1 MIPDLARGT
10 KETLIVDLE
19 DVLGNM
25 STLAGTGA
33 QFDVNARNGTPMITA
48 ATVTFD
54 GGKPME
60 ALCLVDTNLPILWPA
75 GKYFLY
81 LDFTFATDAPRLG
94 PMEFHVNP

>member
-33 QFDVNARNGTPMITA
+33 LFDIKTKAGTPMLSDGV
-48 ATVTFD
+48 VTFD
-54 GGKPME
+54 GAKPME
-60 ALCLVDTNLPILWPA
+60 ALCLVDTNVPILWPA
-75 GKYFLY
+75 AKYYLY
-81 LDFTFATDAPRLG
+81 LKFAFAVDAPVLG
-94 PMEFHVNP
+94 GMEFHVNP